1 MSKSK
6 FKTRIGNAYSCFGH
20 DLIKPTPIRKV
31 WIKMIMFK
39 VGKTKNGKPI
49 HRAVQSLF
57 SNTLIPKLRLAWN
70 CVPPNLGNIN
80 KK

>member
-1 MSKSK
+1 
-6 FKTRIGNAYSCFGH
+6 
-20 DLIKPTPIRKV
+20 
-31 WIKMIMFK
+31 MIMFK

-49 HRAVQSLF
+49 HRTVQNLF
-57 SNTLIPKLRLAWN
+57 SNTLIPKLLEMRLAFN